1 MYEEHSVG
9 AVLGRMRKEV
19 RETLARIPVRR
30 IRADFI
36 ASVVDLYADKLLE
49 MLSDLERVD
58 VDEARALR
66 EEALTLRDEVIEAA
80 RQVAGESA
88 GWGPDPGLN

>member
-9 AVLGRMRKEV
+9 AVLGRMRREV
-19 RETLARIPVRR
+19 QETLARIPVRR
-30 IRADFI
+30 IRAEFI

-58 VDEARALR
+58 VDEAKALR
-66 EEALTLRDEVIEAA
+66 AEALALRDEVMETA
-80 RQVAGESA
+80 RRAG
-88 GWGPDPGLN
+88 GRGGILGPDPGLN